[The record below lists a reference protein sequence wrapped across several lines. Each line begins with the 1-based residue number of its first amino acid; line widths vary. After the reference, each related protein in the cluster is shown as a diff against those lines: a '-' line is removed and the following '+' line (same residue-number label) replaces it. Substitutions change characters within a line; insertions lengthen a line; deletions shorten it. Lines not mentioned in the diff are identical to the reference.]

1 MIKISIL
8 TPVYNEE
15 DNIIDCYN
23 EVKNIFKNKLINYD
37 YEHIF
42 VDNLSNDTTVEKIK
56 EICTT
61 DKKVK
66 LLINNQNYGILPSI
80 FNSLKFCNSN
90 FTLVC
95 YAADL
100 QDPIEFLFHALKKIE
115 SENFEIVYAVRK
127 FREENLIYKFLK
139 KTYYSIAKI
148 VTNNNLKPYVNV
160 FQLISNNVRLEIL
173 QTETNNPFIPYLL
186 QSNNFKKIG
195 IETEWI
201 KRKKNKPKNN
211 FFSLF
216 AEAKNAIF
224 NYSGIGSTLSFSLS
238 IILFLFSLG
247 MLTFNMLFLILDKFK
262 IYTVQTIEGVP
273 TIIIFNLIAF
283 SAIFFILGT
292 ISENINHL
300 LQIKIG
306 KKVRVKERINFE

>member
-1 MIKISIL
+1 M
-8 TPVYNEE
+8 
-15 DNIIDCYN
+15 
-23 EVKNIFKNKLINYD
+23 
-37 YEHIF
+37 
-42 VDNLSNDTTVEKIK
+42 
-56 EICTT
+56 
-61 DKKVK
+61 
-66 LLINNQNYGILPSI
+66 
-80 FNSLKFCNSN
+80 
-90 FTLVC
+90 
-95 YAADL
+95 
-100 QDPIEFLFHALKKIE
+100 
-115 SENFEIVYAVRK
+115 
-127 FREENLIYKFLK
+127 
-139 KTYYSIAKI
+139 
-148 VTNNNLKPYVNV
+148 
-160 FQLISNNVRLEIL
+160 ISNNVRLEIL

>member
-100 QDPIEFLFHALKKIE
+100 QDPIEFLFHELKKIE